1 MCAKVHA
8 IEASL
13 ATHTAVF
20 IIIYSDELSRNIRML
35 ILSRLQTN
43 CGGSVVVAV
52 GSKLIIV
59 TPPMMQCD
67 ALALTQLG
75 CRQKAA

>member
-13 ATHTAVF
+13 ATHTTVF
-20 IIIYSDELSRNIRML
+20 IIYNDELSRNIRML